1 MIRNKITISI
11 CIVTLMMVACNNR
24 GAVPDVLLE
33 ADSLM
38 EGHPDSALS
47 ILRHVEPNNDWRK
60 HDRMLHALLLSQ
72 AEDKCCMMSGGPK
85 DRFNRTSD
93 STMLVV
99 ADYFKGDRNPRL
111 RALAWFEL
119 GRISSDMELTGQAI
133 DAYRR
138 AFDTDTLST
147 DSSLVSIRA
156 MAADWMGHTLMYQ
169 DLYGDAMPHFQ
180 KAVGLAKQC
189 GDTKTEYFALRDVA
203 RCYMT
208 QGNLQDG
215 ERCYIQASQMALAHQ
230 DTTMFQNVQME
241 LSDLY
246 ASTEEYD
253 KMKACLDACMGYAGR
268 DLGIVYNQL
277 AGYYLATGRADSAS
291 TYLRKVIYDENPY
304 VRRDATL
311 NMADLQ
317 AGRGDFR
324 EAYEL
329 LAKSIAE
336 DDSLTMVEQG
346 QNANLIRTLTDK
358 LEREKA
364 QDSRLRRQNN
374 IIFSLTLLLITILLF
389 SYFTI
394 RHKNLQN
401 RIQREK
407 AERLMEELRKAQQ
420 TNRPK
425 REQDARTFAESEI
438 YMAFHDPNFTP
449 TLQDYHRLEDA
460 LEQTYDGCISKIRNL
475 HEGIKEKELHLCMLE
490 KAEVPNKLICYYLG
504 MEANALSMLR
514 ARLYTK
520 LFKQKGSVDK
530 FKEFIKAL

>member
-1 MIRNKITISI
+1 
-11 CIVTLMMVACNNR
+11 MMVACNNR

-47 ILRHVEPNNDWRK
+47 ILRYVEPNNDWRK

-72 AEDKCCMMSGGPK
+72 AEDKCYMMSGGPK

-93 STMLVV
+93 SIMLVV
-99 ADYFKGDRNPRL
+99 ADYFKGDRNPSL

-203 RCYMT
+203 RCYMS

-268 DLGIVYNQL
+268 DKGIVYNQL
-277 AGYYLATGRADSAS
+277 AGYYLATGHTDSA
-291 TYLRKVIYDENPY
+291 TMYLRKVIYDDNPY
-304 VRRDATL
+304 VRRSATL
-311 NMADLQ
+311 DLADLK
-317 AGRGDFR
+317 ADEGNFR

-329 LAKSIAE
+329 LAKSIME
-336 DDSLTMVEQG
+336 DDSLTMIEQG
-346 QNANLIRTLTDK
+346 QSANLIRTLTEK

-364 QDSRLRRQNN
+364 QDYRLRRQKN
-374 IIFSLTLLLITILLF
+374 IIFGLALLLVTILLF
-389 SYFTI
+389 TYFTI
-394 RHKNLQN
+394 HHKNLLN

-407 AERLMEELRKAQQ
+407 AERLMAELHKAQQ

-438 YMAFHDPNFTP
+438 YTAFHDPNFTP

-460 LEQTYDGCISKIRNL
+460 LEQTYDGCISKIRDL
-475 HEGIKEKELHLCMLE
+475 HEGIKEKELRLCMLE